1 MIPNPRI
8 APFCLGTNI
17 SLAGIARGTQ
27 LCLLLGLL
35 LYLCFCW
42 LWLLVCEIF
51 TVLLDVLM
59 ASYHPTTLRG
69 WPSEDEEGT
78 YGDWPTVA
86 KQRPGTQMR
95 YLSRETGR
103 YNTSL
108 DQHRSDKR
116 PARFFSS
123 PENAE
128 AAAKAANKSL
138 GALRRGLIWAITLI
152 ATVAVQLH
160 NRGIIVPGY

>member
-8 APFCLGTNI
+8 ARFCLGTEI
-17 SLAGIARGTQ
+17 SLVGTTRWVRA
-27 LCLLLGLL
+27 CLLLVILI
-35 LYLCFCW
+35 YLCLYW
-42 LWLLVCEIF
+42 LWRLVCETLTI
-51 TVLLDVLM
+51 LLDVLM
-59 ASYHPTTLRG
+59 ASYHSTTLRG
-69 WPSEDEEGT
+69 WPSEDEESI

-103 YNTSL
+103 YTTSL
-108 DQHRSDKR
+108 DQHRSNSR

-123 PENAE
+123 SENAE

-138 GALRRGLIWAITLI
+138 GALRRGLIWAITLGV
-152 ATVAVQLH
+152 TMTVQLC
-160 NRGIIVPGY
+160 NGGFIVAG